1 MMICPCCGQEREIS
15 GPECASCGARQVGEP
30 LAPPDVVMPKMG
42 PAFAAFGIAA
52 VVVVT
57 FLAAWIFSNDMKVG
71 RAFLIYAFG
80 DGTKLT
86 QSLLQGDP
94 RLPFYRIFNYDAY
107 RLATILSWGAV
118 PVTAFG
124 IWLARR
130 AGRLAADNPA
140 GFGGLR
146 ISRFSMI
153 ASTALCVVFSIA
165 LISSIPNTITRGRL
179 KREAATRA
187 MMYELHQRAL
197 QKYYNE
203 YGSYP
208 QELTDLGRV
217 NAEASPRSDYWER
230 NFSYL
235 PVGVIASKGSA
246 ISFSN
251 YKLVSAGPDQK
262 FDTEDDIIMIDGVIV
277 DRDPESDPQNT
288 SLIPEKGRR

>member
-1 MMICPCCGQEREIS
+1 MICPCCGQEREIS
-15 GPECASCGARQVGEP
+15 GPDCASCGARQVGEP

-52 VVVVT
+52 VVVAA

-71 RAFLIYAFG
+71 RAFLIYALG

-107 RLATILSWGAV
+107 RLAALLSWGAV

-130 AGRLAADNPA
+130 AGRLAASDPA

-146 ISRFSMI
+146 ISRFSMV
-153 ASTALCVVFSIA
+153 ASTALCVVFSMA
-165 LISSIPNTITRGRL
+165 LLSSIPNIITRGRL

-208 QELTDLGRV
+208 QELTDLARV
-217 NAEASPRSDYWER
+217 NAEATPRADYWER

-262 FDTEDDIIMIDGVIV
+262 FDTGDDIIMIDGVIV